1 MFVVWGGGYDEC
13 TTVHLQIVLQLVSL
27 QLSCLYQV
35 HISSSSENSS
45 LQSFYFSHLPAFSS
59 HISSPSTLGT
69 FSPTILPLST
79 SGLSAPPPSPL
90 FSLVTHE
97 AKEATSFAPQPHSP
111 SSVSP
116 SPHQHYLLE
125 KWKRTVPARA
135 TSSSSFFLGTLT
147 LLLLLSSLCLSSI
160 LLSSTICWVAMLDS
174 TVLKCPS

>member
-1 MFVVWGGGYDEC
+1 MGVEIRIFSDVVVLVVVVVVVVGDDEC

-79 SGLSAPPPSPL
+79 SGLSAPTTLPPLL
-90 FSLVTHE
+90 FSDT
-97 AKEATSFAPQPHSP
+97 
-111 SSVSP
+111 
-116 SPHQHYLLE
+116 
-125 KWKRTVPARA
+125 
-135 TSSSSFFLGTLT
+135 
-147 LLLLLSSLCLSSI
+147 
-160 LLSSTICWVAMLDS
+160 
-174 TVLKCPS
+174 

>member
-1 MFVVWGGGYDEC
+1 M
-13 TTVHLQIVLQLVSL
+13 S
-27 QLSCLYQV
+27 
-35 HISSSSENSS
+35 
-45 LQSFYFSHLPAFSS
+45 AFSS
-59 HISSPSTLGT
+59 AVFTRSILAPVVKTLLYSPSTFHISLLSPLTSPPPAPWEPSPQQSSPS
-69 FSPTILPLST
+69 PPQDCQP
-79 SGLSAPPPSPL
+79 PPPSPL

-160 LLSSTICWVAMLDS
+160 LLSSTMLDL
-174 TVLKCPS
+174 TVLK